1 MENSSGMV
9 SRNRFFS
16 MPSRS
21 NSSKE
26 GGSRPTG
33 FNTNPKGQN
42 RPWRIHLAWFHG
54 IAVSRCQV
62 ALTHPKKGVS
72 RPTGFNTNP
81 TGQNRP
87 WRIHLAWFHGIAFSR
102 RPLSPTP
109 VGVRS
114 PCLHEF
120 GNLFAMPV
128 HVCVWCLDA
137 IRRLFPIPVGVCVWC
152 FHEIQPPFS
161 HTGGFAW
168 DVFV

>member
-1 MENSSGMV
+1 MPKVFLIQKTGFQTKGLQYAPEGGKSTMENSSGMV
-9 SRNRFFS
+9 SRNRCFS
-16 MPSRS
+16 MPSRPD
-21 NSSKE
+21 SS
-26 GGSRPTG
+26 
-33 FNTNPKGQN
+33 
-42 RPWRIHLAWFHG
+42 
-54 IAVSRCQV
+54 
-62 ALTHPKKGVS
+62 KKGVL

-120 GNLFAMPV
+120 GNLFAIPV